1 MLAYTL
7 TTVYDANPPA
17 SEKASEQIELMRKKD
32 AEKLQ
37 MQTRKVIEESEAAAA
52 AAVDLGTFKVS
63 TAYIHKHTRRYGCVL
78 RLLLLFWR
86 CSQLLLYDDVHVR
99 ACLKILTARKDK
111 TMQAVDMILTRF
123 VVRMSRCSGNTIF
136 GGV

>member
-1 MLAYTL
+1 MLAYIL

-17 SEKASEQIELMRKKD
+17 SEKAAEQIELMRKQD

-63 TAYIHKHTRRYGCVL
+63 TAYIETCNTKI
-78 RLLLLFWR
+78 
-86 CSQLLLYDDVHVR
+86 R
-99 ACLKILTARKDK
+99 A
-111 TMQAVDMILTRF
+111 DMDP
-123 VVRMSRCSGNTIF
+123 C
-136 GGV
+136 